1 MKNYFRL
8 IGLIGIGIFIYL
20 MSTINLNL
28 LLDSFK
34 SMNYTYL
41 LISILFI
48 VPEVIINTAKWLVVI
63 DKKDRL
69 SLPKGIFAWVAG
81 YGIGM
86 LTPGKLGEFTKVK
99 FLKSKPGK
107 SFLTILVDRL
117 NDIFVLFILGI
128 FAVFSLFLNK
138 THLSYLSYLFL
149 AFFVLFIIGI
159 FFLRNEKL
167 IKKIGMPFY
176 KLLVPK
182 KYKSFAGENIN
193 IFYKNIEKMNKKN
206 IFINFLLT
214 VLVWFVCF
222 AQHWFLSLSLG
233 LNLSYFSICLIAP
246 ILILVQLIPISISGI
261 GTREA
266 AAVLL
271 LSTFGISPELAI
283 AFSLGILIEEYILG
297 GIGLLCWLKVK

>member
-8 IGLIGIGIFIYL
+8 FGLIGIGIFIYM

-28 LLDSFK
+28 LLASFK

-41 LISILFI
+41 LISLLFI
-48 VPEVIINTAKWLVVI
+48 IPVVFVKVIKWLLLI
-63 DKKDRL
+63 DKKDKISL
-69 SLPKGIFAWVAG
+69 SEGVFAWVAG
-81 YGIGM
+81 FGIGM
-86 LTPGKLGEFTKVK
+86 LTPGKVGDFTKAK

-128 FAVFSLFLNK
+128 FAVFILFSNK
-138 THLSYLSYLFL
+138 THLSYLNYLFL
-149 AFFVLFIIGI
+149 LFFVFFIIGI
-159 FFLRNEKL
+159 FILKNEKL

-176 KLLVPK
+176 KILVPEK
-182 KYKSFAGENIN
+182 FKGIAGENIN
-193 IFYKNIEKMNKKN
+193 IFYDNFNRLDKNKI
-206 IFINFLLT
+206 IINFLLS
-214 VLVWFVCF
+214 VLAWFGCF
-222 AQHWFLSLSLG
+222 VQFWFLSLSLG
-233 LNLSYFSICLIAP
+233 LNLSYFSICLIMP
-246 ILILVQLIPISISGI
+246 VLILVQLIPISISGI

-283 AFSLGILIEEYILG
+283 AFSLGIMLEDYILG
-297 GIGLLCWLKVK
+297 GLGLLCWLRVK